1 MKILVCNPPGR
12 LPENR
17 YICPF
22 PSRWTSMFNG
32 YPVFIY
38 YPYELAYLS
47 TLLKRELP
55 NDHIKMID
63 GGWMRFTA
71 EDYKQYLDL
80 EKPDWVIFEVDT
92 VSYSET
98 LKVARYARNSLGA
111 EVIMTGQYPTA
122 WPEKVVEDGFQ
133 YACVGEF
140 EETVL
145 DILKGKDP
153 NSIEG
158 LYPKSYRK
166 VLDLDWLPDPE
177 DEDIRRIDYSY
188 SGGHRW
194 TRYREIEVHPSRGCP
209 YTCDFCVAGTVY
221 YENINWRF
229 RKTSRIV
236 NEIET
241 LRRKYP
247 EMEGCFFNEET
258 HIIRKKDILE
268 FCDALIASGNNDLH
282 YEAMANHQRL
292 DEEILEAIKKAG
304 YYKLRVGIESVD
316 EDTGQSI
323 GLVKTR
329 SDELEKILEVAKKL
343 GIEMYGTFLFGAS
356 GSTPEGDRKTIEFGK
371 RVISKGLLSSWQAS
385 IAVPHPATDFYK
397 KAVKNGWLVTDDL
410 DRFNGISDTVVSYP
424 NYSREQ
430 ILETADTMRQAFEE
444 AQPYETTTRPKS
456 IAQEKTRMLK
466 RDREISDRKL
476 DQLTPLFQMKEYEQV
491 VQGAQS
497 ILAEFPQAL
506 TCYHVMG
513 SVYKQRGDLIK
524 AREQFQNI
532 VQIAYDYEDALVYAA
547 GAHYHLGT
555 ISLEEGEIEEALQHF
570 KNCVHLNP
578 NHQSAWE
585 NYWRL
590 RKVETGALGLEERVY
605 SSMFSLFNVLS
616 PLFQS
621 WLKPKAEM
629 YINHSKIP
637 LHYEIVQT
645 SKREVSPRVSIII
658 RTLNEEKFLERTL
671 TVISKQEDISWEVI
685 LIDSG
690 STDKTVEIAKR
701 FPITVVCIPPES
713 FHYAK
718 TLNLGTQLAQGKII
732 ANLSA
737 HAVPEGE
744 RWLKS
749 LIEPLNDPKIA
760 GVHGAEKPMDGW
772 ASLFERKILADTFGE
787 HYIERSEDNFFS
799 NANAAMRRS
808 DLINYPFDETINW
821 AEDRMWAGKM
831 QDQGYKIAY
840 QPKAAVFHSHN
851 LSLKAQFHRT
861 LKFYCVFFETF
872 RKDCVSRKVDE
883 SRKSLIKKTVS
894 FRRFLIDNGLSS
906 KAFAYLYAPIF
917 EYVNHFAL
925 ETASEQK
932 PETKSFPSIV
942 ARLKGLKP
950 STGY

>member
-1 MKILVCNPPGR
+1 
-12 LPENR
+12 
-17 YICPF
+17 
-22 PSRWTSMFNG
+22 MFSG

-55 NDHIKMID
+55 NDHVKMVD
-63 GGWMRFTA
+63 GAWMRFTA

-92 VSYSET
+92 VSYAET
-98 LKVARYARNSLGA
+98 LKVARHARNNLGA

-145 DILKGKDP
+145 DILKGNDP
-153 NSIEG
+153 KSIEG

-268 FCDALIASGNNDLH
+268 FCDALISSGNNDLR

-316 EDTGQSI
+316 EETGQSI

-329 SDELEKILEVAKKL
+329 SDELEKILGIAKKL

-356 GSTPEGDRKTIEFGK
+356 GSTPEGDRKTIEFGQ

-410 DRFNGISDTVVSYP
+410 DRFNGISDTVVNYP

-444 AQPYETTTRPKS
+444 AQPFETTTRPKS
-456 IAQEKTRMLK
+456 VAQEKTRMLK
-466 RDREISDRKL
+466 KDRELSDNKL
-476 DQLTPLFQMKEYEQV
+476 DQLTPLFQAGEYDRVLE
-491 VQGAQS
+491 GAGE
-497 ILAEFPQAL
+497 IFEEFPQAL
-506 TCYHVMG
+506 TCLHIMG
-513 SVYKQRGDLIK
+513 SVHKQRGDLIK
-524 AREQFQNI
+524 ARQQFETI
-532 VQIAYDYEDALVYAA
+532 VQTAYDYEDALLYAA
-547 GAHYHLGT
+547 GGHYHLGT
-555 ISLEEGEIEEALQHF
+555 ISLEEGKSEEALQHF

-578 NHQSAWE
+578 NHSSAWE
-585 NYWRL
+585 HYWKL
-590 RKVETGALGLEERVY
+590 RQDEMGSLGIEERVY
-605 SSMFSLFNVLS
+605 SSMFALFSVAS
-616 PLFQS
+616 PLFQMG
-621 WLKPKAEM
+621 LKLKTKEGEVSSSVPLKYEM
-629 YINHSKIP
+629 
-637 LHYEIVQT
+637 VQT
-645 SKREVSPRVSIII
+645 SKEKSVPKISIII

-671 TVISKQEDISWEVI
+671 ESIAKQEETDWEVI
-685 LIDSG
+685 LVDSG
-690 STDKTVEIAKR
+690 SSDKTIEIAKR
-701 FPITVVCIPPES
+701 FPITIVRIPKES

-718 TLNLGTQLAQGKII
+718 TLNLGAQLARGEVVV
-732 ANLSA
+732 NLSA
-737 HAVPEGE
+737 HASPANE

-760 GVHGAEKPMDGW
+760 GVHGSEKPIEGW
-772 ASLFERKILADTFGE
+772 SSLFERKILADTFGE
-787 HYIERSEDNFFS
+787 HYLERTEDNFFS
-799 NANAAMRRS
+799 NANSAMRRS
-808 DLINYPFDETINW
+808 DLINYPFDETVDW
-821 AEDRMWAGKM
+821 AEDRIWAGDM
-831 QDQGYKIAY
+831 QNQGFKIAY
-840 QPKAAVFHSHN
+840 QPRSAVFHSHN
-851 LSLKAQFHRT
+851 LSFQGQFHRS
-861 LKFYCVFFETF
+861 LKFYRELFKTL
-872 RKDCVSRKVDE
+872 KNDCVARKVEE
-883 SRKSLIKKTVS
+883 SHKSFVKKS
-894 FRRFLIDNGLSS
+894 AAFRRFLVDHGLSS
-906 KAFAYLYAPIF
+906 SFSAYLYAPFF
-917 EYVNHFAL
+917 EYVNHLAL
-925 ETASEQK
+925 QTAAEEIK
-932 PETKSFPSIV
+932 PKTKLLTEP
-942 ARLKGLKP
+942 ANNLKDLKT